1 MQTEQYFMQKLEA
14 DNNIII
20 SIQSLLFYTV
30 SNNLMKFL
38 GLIKLKKITLPTRFV
53 KYLLVGENA
62 TTSKMMD
69 CIRKLSC
76 KRNYE

>member
-38 GLIKLKKITLPTRFV
+38 GLIKLKKNSAYKI
-53 KYLLVGENA
+53 
-62 TTSKMMD
+62 
-69 CIRKLSC
+69 C
-76 KRNYE
+76 